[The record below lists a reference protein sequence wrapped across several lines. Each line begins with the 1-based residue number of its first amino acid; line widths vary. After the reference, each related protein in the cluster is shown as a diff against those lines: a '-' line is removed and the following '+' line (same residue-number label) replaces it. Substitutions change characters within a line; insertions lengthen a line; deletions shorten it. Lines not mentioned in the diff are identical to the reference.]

1 MAHWEISTIFC
12 LFWES
17 IALLRAQPPEYC
29 VLPARAVF
37 VYVVQELAV
46 ESLEMLDELT
56 MCEVTILTPFVKQ
69 IIQFALEVC

>member
-1 MAHWEISTIFC
+1 M
-12 LFWES
+12 
-17 IALLRAQPPEYC
+17 
-29 VLPARAVF
+29 LPARAVF